1 VTLLWGT
8 PSKVRPLL
16 TETTGRAYI
25 EKLVQGDTRVER
37 VAVGQGGAWFQGQH
51 VVMFQDRDGTFHE
64 GRARLA
70 ASTLAWQLGGV
81 TLRLEGDIPKDEAV
95 RIARSAR

>member
-1 VTLLWGT
+1 
-8 PSKVRPLL
+8 
-16 TETTGRAYI
+16 
-25 EKLVQGDTRVER
+25 
-37 VAVGQGGAWFQGQH
+37 
-51 VVMFQDRDGTFHE
+51 MFQDRDGTFHD